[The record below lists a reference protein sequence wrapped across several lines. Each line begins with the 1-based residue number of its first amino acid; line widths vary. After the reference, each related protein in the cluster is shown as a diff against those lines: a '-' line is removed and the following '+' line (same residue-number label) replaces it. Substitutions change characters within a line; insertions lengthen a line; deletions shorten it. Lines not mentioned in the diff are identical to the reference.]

1 MIDLREIQH
10 IFEGMMLQAETD
22 YGNRLAIN

>member
-1 MIDLREIQH
+1 MIDLREVQH

-22 YGNRLAIN
+22 YGNRPAIN